1 MLSHELMNNLKELR
15 NSWKKQDF
23 RFTPEQKEEYETLM
37 LYRRE
42 RIKQFYKEG
51 KVSKGQNKN

>member
-1 MLSHELMNNLKELR
+1 MNNLKELR